1 MYIYKGFG
9 HSCILFLFVIKK
21 KILYLPTLPPPTP
34 KKTKQNKQNQKK
46 VEVSSARDLQ
56 NTNAYN
62 MHMIEHILLRQSI
75 T

>member
-21 KILYLPTLPPPTP
+21 KILYLPTLPPP
-34 KKTKQNKQNQKK
+34 KKNQNKQNQKK
-46 VEVSSARDLQ
+46 VAVSSARDLQ

>member
-1 MYIYKGFG
+1 MYFIPLRNKKED
-9 HSCILFLFVIKK
+9 FVFAN
-21 KILYLPTLPPPTP
+21 PPPPTP

>member
-9 HSCILFLFVIKK
+9 HNCILFLFVIKK
-21 KILYLPTLPPPTP
+21 KILYLPTPPYP

-56 NTNAYN
+56 NRNAYN